1 MPRSFSIPA
10 SLAAEMDWRSR
21 TVRRRVSQR
30 QGGRRERGERE
41 RGARKGGE
49 GKRREGKKRTVEKEH
64 QDQRRHDP
72 NVELASS
79 IATMSSELFRRETCE
94 TGSETGGDELSML
107 DRGFCRFEVDLARVV
122 GKVSRC

>member
-1 MPRSFSIPA
+1 LIVNIAHAEILLDTGELGGGDGLAVEDCEEKSRSA
-10 SLAAEMDWRSR
+10 SG
-21 TVRRRVSQR
+21 R
-30 QGGRRERGERE
+30 Q
-41 RGARKGGE
+41 E
-49 GKRREGKKRTVEKEH
+49 GKGREGKGREGKGKRRTVEKEH